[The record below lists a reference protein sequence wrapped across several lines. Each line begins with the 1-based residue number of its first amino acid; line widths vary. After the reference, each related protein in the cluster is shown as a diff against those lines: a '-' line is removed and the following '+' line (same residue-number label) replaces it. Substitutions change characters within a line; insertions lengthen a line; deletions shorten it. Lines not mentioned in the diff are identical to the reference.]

1 MEISKLLSA
10 ATSIDDTPELA
21 VLRVKD
27 PSLFRQLERMQ
38 QWKGRELRTQ
48 GERAAKEFG
57 APKLP
62 KEEALR
68 LLAMEKAV
76 FLSADVQEALGT
88 DNNVNTK
95 IVHARTREALG
106 ELLGHPP
113 SRLEWQT
120 LRAQRYHYAGDP
132 DAAACSLQV
141 QNDFMRQGSL
151 EQGVSNA
158 PDAPLFALE
167 VTGDAT
173 VVSTATSLLQYV
185 QSSERPLVV
194 VAGSIT

>member
-1 MEISKLLSA
+1 MLSA
-10 ATSIDDTPELA
+10 ATSLDDTPELA

-27 PSLFRQLERMQ
+27 PSLFRQLQRMQ

-48 GERAAKEFG
+48 GERAAKDFG

-62 KEEALR
+62 KAEALR
-68 LLAMEKAV
+68 QLKMEKEV
-76 FLSADVQEALGT
+76 FLSAEVQEALGT

-95 IVHARTREALG
+95 IVQARTREALG
-106 ELLGHPP
+106 QLLGHPP
-113 SRLEWQT
+113 SPLEWKT
-120 LRAQRYHYAGDP
+120 LRAQRHHYAGDP
-132 DAAACSLQV
+132 DAAACSLHV

-158 PDAPLFALE
+158 PDAPLFALK
-167 VTGDAT
+167 VTGDTAVT
-173 VVSTATSLLQYV
+173 STATSLLQYV
-185 QSSERPLVV
+185 RCSERPLVV

>member
-1 MEISKLLSA
+1 MLSA
-10 ATSIDDTPELA
+10 ATSLDEIAELA

-27 PSLFRQLERMQ
+27 PALFSQLERMQ

-48 GERAAKEFG
+48 GERAAKDFG

-62 KEEALR
+62 KVEALR
-68 LLAMEKAV
+68 QLKMEKEV
-76 FLSADVQEALGT
+76 FLSAEVQEALGT

-106 ELLGHPP
+106 QLLGHPP
-113 SRLEWQT
+113 SSLEWKT

-158 PDAPLFALE
+158 PDAPLFALK
-167 VTGDAT
+167 VTGDAAVT
-173 VVSTATSLLQYV
+173 FTATSLLQYV
-185 QSSERPLVV
+185 RCSGRPLVV

>member
-1 MEISKLLSA
+1 MLSA
-10 ATSIDDTPELA
+10 ATAIDDNPELA
-21 VLRVKD
+21 LLQAKD

-38 QWKGRELRTQ
+38 RWKGRELRTQ

-62 KEEALR
+62 KAEALR
-68 LLAMEKAV
+68 QLMMEKDV
-76 FLSADVQEALGT
+76 FLSAEVQEALGT

-95 IVHARTREALG
+95 IVHARTRDALG
-106 ELLGHPP
+106 RLLGHPP

-151 EQGVSNA
+151 EQGVSHA
-158 PDAPLFALE
+158 PDAPLFALSVAGDGT
-167 VTGDAT
+167 VT
-173 VVSTATSLLQYV
+173 STATSLLQYTR
-185 QSSERPLVV
+185 SSERPLVV